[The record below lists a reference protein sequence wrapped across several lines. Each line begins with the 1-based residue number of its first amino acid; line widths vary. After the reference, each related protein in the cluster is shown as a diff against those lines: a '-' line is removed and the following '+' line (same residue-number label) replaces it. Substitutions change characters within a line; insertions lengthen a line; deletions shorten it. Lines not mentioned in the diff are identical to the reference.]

1 MKGGV
6 ISSYSLS
13 PEKVASTDYKD
24 LSVRE
29 FSAVNGASNIGSVKG
44 QVTVEDS
51 VDNIEKTG
59 ESLALIGTLDP
70 AKVHATGATKADAI
84 NMLADTSGT
93 VGAVAGSFDLK
104 QLVVQDEGFKS
115 AHINL
120 GDGKT
125 EWLLIANAAETEVT
139 AIRGTGGGGTPENY
153 VLQQPLV
160 IKTYAEGH
168 SLFNTLL
175 DGAKNGRNFAQNKT
189 DQIID
194 PVYMDVGTLQEA
206 ECYFCG

>member
-1 MKGGV
+1 
-6 ISSYSLS
+6 
-13 PEKVASTDYKD
+13 
-24 LSVRE
+24 
-29 FSAVNGASNIGSVKG
+29 
-44 QVTVEDS
+44 
-51 VDNIEKTG
+51 
-59 ESLALIGTLDP
+59 
-70 AKVHATGATKADAI
+70 
-84 NMLADTSGT
+84 MLADTSGT

-139 AIRGTGGGGTPENY
+139 AIRGTGGGGAPENY

-160 IKTYAEGH
+160 IKTYAQGH

-175 DGAKNGRNFAQNKT
+175 EGAKNGRNFAQNKT

-206 ECYFCG
+206 VLFLRLRTLLLSIMSALSSKHQRRCLKLGTAARSVWWRS